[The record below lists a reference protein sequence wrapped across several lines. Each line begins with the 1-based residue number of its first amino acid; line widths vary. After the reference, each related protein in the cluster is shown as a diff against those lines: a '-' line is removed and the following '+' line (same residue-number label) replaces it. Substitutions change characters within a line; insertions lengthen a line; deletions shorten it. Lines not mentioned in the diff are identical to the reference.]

1 MKLWHRFKSTLTLKV
16 KVNNRSNMPWTKSVS
31 RGVAHSLYIIWWDT
45 NKIKGAA
52 SVAIQVRNGKLVSAC
67 KSCGKFLDKLGIID
81 GVAAQDY

>member
-1 MKLWHRFKSTLTLKV
+1 MI
-16 KVNNRSNMPWTKSVS
+16 KSVS

-45 NKIKGAA
+45 NKIKEQHQL
-52 SVAIQVRNGKLVSAC
+52 VAIQVRNGKLISAC